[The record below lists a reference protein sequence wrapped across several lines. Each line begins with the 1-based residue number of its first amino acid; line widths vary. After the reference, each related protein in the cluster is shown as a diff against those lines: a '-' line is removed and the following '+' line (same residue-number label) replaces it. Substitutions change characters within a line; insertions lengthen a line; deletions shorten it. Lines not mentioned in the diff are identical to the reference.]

1 MLDYKA
7 IGRRIAFYRKRELYT
22 QAILAE
28 KLDISESYVSQVEC
42 GKVKISLYRLNQIAE
57 ILDINLALLVSDSS
71 DINDNYGKSE
81 FLEVINN
88 WSPQQ
93 KSFLLNLLKCAN
105 EQFDS
110 IDHFVFSHKANV
122 KISQNTCT

>member
-1 MLDYKA
+1 MIDYKA
-7 IGRRIAFYRKRELYT
+7 IGRRIAFYRKREHYT
-22 QAILAE
+22 QATFAE
-28 KLDISESYVSQVEC
+28 KLDISESYISQVEC

-71 DINDNYGKSE
+71 DASDNYGNSE
-81 FLEVINN
+81 LLEVINN

-110 IDHFVFSHKANV
+110 LDLNM
-122 KISQNTCT
+122 

>member
-7 IGRRIAFYRKRELYT
+7 IGRRIAFYRKRNFYT
-22 QAILAE
+22 QSTLAE

-42 GKVKISLYRLNQIAE
+42 GKVKISLNRLNQIAE
-57 ILDINLALLVSDSS
+57 TLAINLSLLVSDTNDSS
-71 DINDNYGKSE
+71 NNFGNSE

-93 KSFLLNLLKCAN
+93 KTFLLNLIKCAN
-105 EQFDS
+105 EQFDYS
-110 IDHFVFSHKANV
+110 DSKM
-122 KISQNTCT
+122 

>member
-7 IGRRIAFYRKRELYT
+7 IGRRIAFYRKRRHYT
-22 QAILAE
+22 QATLAE
-28 KLDISESYVSQVEC
+28 TLDISESYVSQVEC
-42 GKVKISLYRLNQIAE
+42 GKVKISLFRLNQIAE
-57 ILDINLALLVSDSS
+57 TLDINLALLLSDSS
-71 DINDNYGKSE
+71 DKTNNYGNSE

-93 KSFLLNLLKCAN
+93 KNFLLNLLKCAN

-110 IDHFVFSHKANV
+110 LDLNM
-122 KISQNTCT
+122 

>member
-42 GKVKISLYRLNQIAE
+42 GKVKISFESN
-57 ILDINLALLVSDSS
+57 
-71 DINDNYGKSE
+71 
-81 FLEVINN
+81 
-88 WSPQQ
+88 
-93 KSFLLNLLKCAN
+93 C
-105 EQFDS
+105 
-110 IDHFVFSHKANV
+110 
-122 KISQNTCT
+122 

>member
-57 ILDINLALLVSDSS
+57 ILDINLALLVSASS
-71 DINDNYGKSE
+71 DIIVIYGMSE
-81 FLEVINN
+81 FMEEINN

-105 EQFDS
+105 EQFESLDL
-110 IDHFVFSHKANV
+110 NM
-122 KISQNTCT
+122 

>member
-7 IGRRIAFYRKRELYT
+7 IGRRIAFYRKRNFYT
-22 QAILAE
+22 QASLAE

-71 DINDNYGKSE
+71 DINDNYGNSE

-110 IDHFVFSHKANV
+110 LDLNM
-122 KISQNTCT
+122 

>member
-1 MLDYKA
+1 MWKGKNF
-7 IGRRIAFYRKRELYT
+7 I
-22 QAILAE
+22 
-28 KLDISESYVSQVEC
+28 ISFES
-42 GKVKISLYRLNQIAE
+42 IAE

-110 IDHFVFSHKANV
+110 LDLNM
-122 KISQNTCT
+122 

>member
-7 IGRRIAFYRKRELYT
+7 IGRRIAFYRKRKLYT
-22 QAILAE
+22 QSSLAE
-28 KLDISESYVSQVEC
+28 QLDISESYVSQVEC

-71 DINDNYGKSE
+71 DINDNYGNSE

-93 KSFLLNLLKCAN
+93 KNFLLNLLKCAN
-105 EQFDS
+105 EQLDS
-110 IDHFVFSHKANV
+110 LNLNI
-122 KISQNTCT
+122 